1 MVSTLWPSGFG
12 VKSVKSGSGQ
22 QGPGRTAS
30 GQESWAVQKGE
41 DDIRVVLCQD
51 EAVTTH
57 TLRLLQGLDLLLGEE
72 SAGDGDMH
80 AVSALKREWGQR
92 VVEGRVFE
100 EWEAAHRSRLVFR
113 GSCGAPGQT
122 PLWLGAPCFRRE
134 DADIDDGGTRRL
146 CRADADAGP
155 APARGHC
162 GAAPAGAVAV
172 SEGGQELGVG
182 VAGRAR
188 VECQR
193 RVDAAERDGEHGAYR
208 RRLRAPLPWRP
219 VRATPVPR
227 TARRVGAV
235 APQRQA
241 SAARDAQLALDDI
254 RPRRSGGFRVAR
266 QALVGVCL
274 STSLEAMSGSDIIP
288 RIALPGPAEA
298 RDGLHPVSYT
308 HLRAHETE
316 ADL

>member
-1 MVSTLWPSGFG
+1 M
-12 VKSVKSGSGQ
+12 
-22 QGPGRTAS
+22 
-30 GQESWAVQKGE
+30 
-41 DDIRVVLCQD
+41 
-51 EAVTTH
+51 
-57 TLRLLQGLDLLLGEE
+57 
-72 SAGDGDMH
+72 
-80 AVSALKREWGQR
+80 
-92 VVEGRVFE
+92 
-100 EWEAAHRSRLVFR
+100 RS
-113 GSCGAPGQT
+113 
-122 PLWLGAPCFRRE
+122 
-134 DADIDDGGTRRL
+134 TRRL

-266 QALVGVCL
+266 QALVG
-274 STSLEAMSGSDIIP
+274 
-288 RIALPGPAEA
+288 PAEA
-298 RDGLHPVSYT
+298 RDGLHPALWRAAVAIALRLPSRLGQAVPTVGLGPRCRLAVLCVST
-308 HLRAHETE
+308 RGAQRKDSTDVCSRGGGLARGAGGRQVRGRPLGAEC
-316 ADL
+316 AA